1 MSDNSVSQEMSGDGE
16 SPSSGGGR
24 EKQRI
29 RIKYRQRVKIKKRPR
44 GYKITRL
51 FKKHQKNVFAY
62 LVIGVLLTATLY
74 MVVQVAKQRIEANQ
88 HQSRSK
94 LRTK

>member
-1 MSDNSVSQEMSGDGE
+1 MSDNSVEEEMSGDGTK
-16 SPSSGGGR
+16 PSSGGGR

-62 LVIGVLLTATLY
+62 LVIAVLLAATLY
-74 MVVQVAKQRIEANQ
+74 MVAQVAKQRIEQKQ
-88 HQSRSK
+88 HQSRKK
-94 LRTK
+94 L

>member
-1 MSDNSVSQEMSGDGE
+1 MNEDGSRPRSGE
-16 SPSSGGGR
+16 GR

-29 RIKYRQRVKIKKRPR
+29 RIKSKQRVKIKRRPP
-44 GYKITRL
+44 GFKITRL
-51 FKKHQKNVFAY
+51 FNKHRKNVFAY

-88 HQSRSK
+88 HQTRMRLK
-94 LRTK
+94 TK